1 MARLDLRHPDNA
13 PGEWYVDDRCIDC
26 GTCRDLAPHLF
37 GDTCDQS
44 IVIHQPGDTPEAEL
58 GAWLAAQA
66 CPTQSIGTATH
77 RPRPGR
83 LFPHEIAPGTGV
95 YDCGYCSADSFGATS
110 WFVRRAGG
118 NVMVDCTPVHE
129 CTGRPRSPTWAGSTT
144 SCSPTATTSPTRTAG
159 PRTSAPRVWIHDDDR
174 SAAPFAT
181 DVLHGP
187 RRGRDR
193 RTTCWPI
200 PTPGHTRGSTVFLLE
215 DTYLFTGDS
224 LAWSHDRDDLTA
236 FRTACWYSWS
246 VQTESLAR
254 LADRHRFAWVLP
266 GHGARVGS
274 DHDDLHRRLVALVGR
289 MHGSGRLSPPPSAAA
304 DLLIAGAALVATCD
318 DDRRELAGGWVAI
331 TDGLV
336 SGVGPAGLR
345 AGRRP
350 HDPGRRLPGHARA
363 WSTPTTTSTRTSPGP
378 TARPR
383 RPTCSAG

>member
-44 IVIHQPGDTPEAEL
+44 IVIHQPGDAPEAEL
-58 GAWLAAQA
+58 DAWLAAQA
-66 CPTQSIGTATH
+66 CPTQSIGTTTH

-83 LFPHEIAPGTGV
+83 LFPHEIAPDTGV
-95 YDCGYCSADSFGATS
+95 YDCGYCSEDSFGATS
-110 WFVRRAGG
+110 WFARRAGG
-118 NVMVDCTPVHE
+118 NVMVDA
-129 CTGRPRSPTWAGSTT
+129 PRFTNALVAPFTDMGGVDHILLTHRDDVADADRWAAHFGS
-144 SCSPTATTSPTRTAG
+144 
-159 PRTSAPRVWIHDDDR
+159 RVWIHEDDR

-181 DVLHGP
+181 DVLHGLDEVEI
-187 RRGRDR
+187 GDDLLA
-193 RTTCWPI
+193 I

-236 FRTACWYSWS
+236 FRTACWYSWP

-254 LADRHRFAWVLP
+254 LADSHRFAWVLP

-289 MHGSGRLSPPPSAAA
+289 MHGSGR
-304 DLLIAGAALVATCD
+304 
-318 DDRRELAGGWVAI
+318 
-331 TDGLV
+331 
-336 SGVGPAGLR
+336 
-345 AGRRP
+345 
-350 HDPGRRLPGHARA
+350 
-363 WSTPTTTSTRTSPGP
+363 
-378 TARPR
+378 
-383 RPTCSAG
+383 